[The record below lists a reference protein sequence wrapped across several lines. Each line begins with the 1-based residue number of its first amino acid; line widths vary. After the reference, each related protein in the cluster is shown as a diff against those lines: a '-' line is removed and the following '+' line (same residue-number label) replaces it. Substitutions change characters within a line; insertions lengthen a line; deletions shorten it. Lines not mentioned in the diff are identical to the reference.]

1 MIEFYNSPLSLRECD
16 LVNISQLDIPG
27 EIKFSLESEELVLT
41 CNAVANP
48 QVKYNLLTFQLLLF
62 CNSRKFGFNGTRRIQ
77 HLRVRIMKRTF
88 PVRSD

>member
-1 MIEFYNSPLSLRECD
+1 MYFICHMIEFYNSPLSLRECD

-48 QVKYNLLTFQLLLF
+48 QVKYNLLTFQLLYF
-62 CNSRKFGFNGTRRIQ
+62 VIQESSVSMAQGEFNI
-77 HLRVRIMKRTF
+77 
-88 PVRSD
+88 